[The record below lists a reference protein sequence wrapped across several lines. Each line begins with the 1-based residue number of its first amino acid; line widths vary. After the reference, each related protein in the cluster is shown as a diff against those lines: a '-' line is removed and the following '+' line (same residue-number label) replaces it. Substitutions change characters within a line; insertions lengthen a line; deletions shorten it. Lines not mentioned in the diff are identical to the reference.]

1 MLESLVDN
9 YLRRLFSIG
18 IGGLLLLSL
27 FFLLVPPSS
36 TLGMLTGYMLSFLFV
51 ASNFLLVR
59 KINLDDQKEFLTL
72 FFVSITLRFILVLI
86 CFALVLAYL
95 KIDQILFTV
104 SFIIS
109 YILHSII
116 EIIFINKILENRH
129 EN

>member
-1 MLESLVDN
+1 MLDTLVDN
-9 YLRRLFSIG
+9 YLRRLLSIG
-18 IGGLLLLSL
+18 AAGVVLLAFFFWALPAPSALALVAGYLLS
-27 FFLLVPPSS
+27 F
-36 TLGMLTGYMLSFLFV
+36 TFV

-59 KINLDDQKEFLTL
+59 KINLDDQKKFLTL
-72 FFVSITLRFILVLI
+72 FFGSITLRFMLVLV

-95 KIDQILFTV
+95 KIDQILFTI

-109 YILHSII
+109 YILHSVI